1 MHALILVCRVRA
13 VHWVKAGASRD
24 RHQGL
29 CLCCDGASMHLCRSE
44 ESLYVVLFDHG
55 TAMDGHTDDA
65 WDCALL
71 FINTDVKGAI
81 PTGDYRALLH
91 VSQVRY
97 STLSQSA
104 YAIHVRF
111 TY

>member
-1 MHALILVCRVRA
+1 MHFGRR
-13 VHWVKAGASRD
+13 
-24 RHQGL
+24 
-29 CLCCDGASMHLCRSE
+29 E
-44 ESLYVVLFDHG
+44 ESLDIVLLDHG
-55 TAMDGHTDDA
+55 AAVDGHTDDA